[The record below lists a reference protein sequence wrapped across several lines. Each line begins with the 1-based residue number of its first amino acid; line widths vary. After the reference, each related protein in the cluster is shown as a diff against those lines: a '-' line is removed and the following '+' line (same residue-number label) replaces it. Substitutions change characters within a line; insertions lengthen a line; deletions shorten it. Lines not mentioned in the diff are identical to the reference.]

1 MSTFTR
7 MLRGGSHRP
16 PVDENQEI
24 VLLVVG
30 TRRSGKS
37 FFIQSLMGE
46 EAGPEICAAEDDF
59 CMQTFHLRALGA
71 QE

>member
-1 MSTFTR
+1 MSVFRR

-16 PVDENQEI
+16 PVDETQEI

-30 TRRSGKS
+30 IRRTGKS
-37 FFIQSLMGE
+37 FLIQSLMGE
-46 EAGPEICAAEDDF
+46 EPGPEICAAEADF
-59 CMQTFHLRALGA
+59 CMHTFHLRTLGA